1 MTQISKHITLAEA
14 IRSDA
19 ASREGLDNTP
29 NAQQTANIKLWAEK
43 VFEPLREFISVKRKK
58 DTPIHINSIYRS
70 VAVNAAIKGSP
81 TSQHCAGEKSG
92 KSEAAGDIETHYPD
106 FTNKDLF
113 LLIKEKGT
121 FDQLIWEFGD
131 DKEPAW
137 VHVSYCKDANRKQ
150 ILKAVKINGE
160 TKYIPFS

>member
-1 MTQISKHITLAEA
+1 MQLSKHITLAEA

-29 NAQQTANIKLWAEK
+29 NAAQIENIKLWAEK
-43 VFEPLREFISVKRKK
+43 VFEPLREFISTKRKQ
-58 DTPIHINSIYRS
+58 DTPIHINSIFRS
-70 VAVNAAIKGSP
+70 VAVNAVIKGSK
-81 TSQHCAGEKSG
+81 TSQHCAGIISG
-92 KSEAAGDIETHYPD
+92 KQEAAGDIETHYPD

-113 LLIKEKGT
+113 LAIKERGV

-137 VHVSYCKDANRKQ
+137 VHVSYCKENNRKQ
-150 ILKAVKINGE
+150 VLKATKINGE
-160 TKYIPFS
+160 TKYLPCS